1 MHHDVR
7 IAAHNVATLTGHT
20 QEVCGLKWSP
30 EGHQLASGGNENL
43 LCIWDAAASGARAGA
58 PQLPKFSCSE
68 HQAAV
73 KALAWSPHERNLI
86 ASGGGTNDRCIKFT
100 NSMTGACL
108 NSIDTES
115 QVCSLLWNPYEKE
128 ILSFHGFSRNEL
140 CLWKYPSMCKVK
152 ELTGHTARVLHMAMS
167 PSGGQVV
174 SAGADETISL

>member
-1 MHHDVR
+1 MTC
-7 IAAHNVATLTGHT
+7 ASLLNVATLTGHT

-43 LCIWDAAASGARAGA
+43 LCIWDDAASGTRAGA

-73 KALAWSPHERNLI
+73 KALAWTPHERNLI

-128 ILSFHGFSRNEL
+128 ILSSNGFFPQRALPVEVPVHVQGQRAHGPHGASAAH
-140 CLWKYPSMCKVK
+140 
-152 ELTGHTARVLHMAMS
+152 GHVAFRW
-167 PSGGQVV
+167 PSGQCRRR
-174 SAGADETISL
+174 